1 MDRTMTRKSETFFL
15 SWGVRKNVRAVSEFR
30 AIAVS
35 VMMPLSK
42 QAAKVIPNSSD
53 DGNLT
58 TSG

>member
-1 MDRTMTRKSETFFL
+1 MTRKSETFFF

-30 AIAVS
+30 TIVVK